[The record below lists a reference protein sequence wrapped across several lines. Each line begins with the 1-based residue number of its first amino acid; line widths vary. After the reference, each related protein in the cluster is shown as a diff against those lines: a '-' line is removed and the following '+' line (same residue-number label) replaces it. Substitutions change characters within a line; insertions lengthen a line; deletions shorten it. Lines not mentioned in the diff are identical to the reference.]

1 MEDKVQENYDELYKI
16 VLIGDSGVG
25 KTCILSRY
33 VKNNFPKNKP
43 PTIGVEFATKTIKL
57 SSGLVVK
64 AQIWDTAG
72 QERYKAITTAHYRRA
87 VGALVVYDVT
97 KASTFASV
105 QKWIHDV
112 KQQADPDIVIMLV
125 GNKLD
130 LIEPDGDR
138 RAVGHQQGLEFA
150 KENRLLFTETSALTS
165 TGIQDAFKLLLDDIQ
180 KERTKLGSE
189 DAVTKKNAFQRLGV
203 SEQKESSGCAC

>member
-1 MEDKVQENYDELYKI
+1 MEEKGQENYDELYKI

-97 KASTFASV
+97 KYSTFSAV

-112 KQQADPDIVIMLV
+112 KQQADPDIVIMLI
-125 GNKLD
+125 GNKFD
-130 LIEPDGDR
+130 LVEQDNER
-138 RAVGHQQGLEFA
+138 RAVSQQQASEFA
-150 KENRLLFTETSALTS
+150 RENRLLFTETSALTS
-165 TGIQDAFKLLLDDIQ
+165 KNIQDAFKDLLDD
-180 KERTKLGSE
+180 S
-189 DAVTKKNAFQRLGV
+189 
-203 SEQKESSGCAC
+203 